1 MTKLR
6 SALMAALFVIG
17 TFLALY
23 YLPLTWFIVA
33 LILLIVL
40 FVLVDA
46 AGNRILF
53 KMAIRNSARRKSA
66 TALVLAGLMVGTAII
81 ASSLVVGDTLD
92 NFIVGEVAKGFGE
105 VDFFVGG
112 TGDAHSGFYN
122 SSEVAPLRD
131 QVRNLTF
138 VNGAEWYL
146 VTTSSIK
153 DLNNS
158 LSSPSITVQ
167 GLTPNFVSGFGGLV
181 APDGSGITSMP
192 IAGHAYVNGKLANA
206 LNIKQ
211 GDTLSLF
218 HDLININLIAQIVV
232 RDQNIGAMGNDDRIF
247 IDLTTAQEL
256 RGLPNDVNT
265 LAITLDPTGRANI
278 DASRDQVNS
287 TVNGTAFSAFKPLG
301 LAIQSDRAQSIADG
315 RSLVAPFLSL
325 FLVFGSFS
333 IIAGIALIINIFI
346 MLGEERK
353 SEMGV
358 ARAVGMQRT
367 QLRKLFTYE
376 GLVYAAVAALIGA
389 FVGLIL
395 AYVIIMA
402 TGMVVNFGAPIQQ
415 YFTFTPLSL
424 AAAYIA
430 GFLLTMTT
438 VYLVTWRISKLNI
451 VRAIRNIPEPPR
463 SRSDRGVLLLGLA
476 ILGFG
481 LLDML
486 VGIVYKAYAPA
497 MSGLSLMTIS
507 TGLILRRW
515 TGDRLAWTIAG
526 LATLFVWLPK
536 GFQIFPYPSNIET
549 FAIAGI
555 FLVIAS
561 LIVVMFNSD
570 PMVSFLTIILR
581 VKGGYKAVIK
591 TALSYPL
598 RAKTRTALSIFIFA
612 LVIFTVTTLTMIS
625 GILAVGIPKEVN
637 DSSGGFD
644 VGAFSAFPVDLWGQ
658 INTTGGLVEKTN
670 ITNVVQLS
678 IGLAMVT
685 LKNNDGSDKRAPFSY
700 SVIGTDTAL
709 YTEGN
714 YPLTDWNRTLY
725 PTQLDAWNAVRD
737 NSSVVVV
744 DGSAGATSPTGISLV
759 GSDLQGVKIGDHL
772 VLTDLSGKDQTMTV
786 VGIMKQ
792 QVIKGVFASHQY
804 VRNNLQIGGT
814 NLFLIKLRGDLDP
827 ERQATLVQSQFWQY
841 GMVAIPIKSVAQS
854 AVDQI
859 TGILNLIEAFLALGL
874 IIGITGLGIIT
885 IRSIHERRIE
895 IGMMRA
901 LGYTKRMVV
910 SNFALESAFVS
921 VLGIVIGSL
930 LGIVVGYQ
938 LWQTGFQSMDMDFVI
953 AWEQI
958 VLVGFLAFL
967 ATLLSVIPAARG
979 ASRVSPA
986 DVLRFE

>member
-1 MTKLR
+1 V
-6 SALMAALFVIG
+6 LMAVLFVAL

-23 YLPLTWFIVA
+23 YLPLTLFIVA
-33 LILLIVL
+33 LIGLIVL
-40 FVLVDA
+40 FVLADA

-53 KMAIRNSARRKSA
+53 KMALRNSARRKSA

-81 ASSLVVGDTLD
+81 AASLVVSDTLD
-92 NFIVGEVAKGFGE
+92 NFIVGEVAKGYGA
-105 VDFFVGG
+105 VDFFVAGP
-112 TGDAHSGFYN
+112 GDNNLGFYN
-122 SSEVAPLRD
+122 YSYVAPVRD
-131 QVRNLTF
+131 QVRNLSH

-146 VTTSSIK
+146 IDTASIK
-153 DLNNS
+153 DLNNT
-158 LSSPSITVQ
+158 LTEPSITVQ
-167 GLTPNFVSGFGGLV
+167 GLTQYFVSGFGGFV
-181 APDGSGITSMP
+181 AADGSPITAMP
-192 IAGHAYVNGKLANA
+192 AAGHAYVNEKAANS
-206 LNIKQ
+206 LDIKT
-211 GDTLSLF
+211 GDTLSMF
-218 HDLININLIAQIVV
+218 HDLNHIDLIAQTIVQD
-232 RDQNIGAMGNDDRIF
+232 RDIGAMGNDDRIF
-247 IDLTTAQEL
+247 INLTAAQEL

-265 LAITLDPTGRANI
+265 LAITLDSTGRADI
-278 DASRDQVNS
+278 GASRNDVNS
-287 TVNGTAFSAFKPLG
+287 TVNGTAVGAFKQFG
-301 LAIQSDRAQSIADG
+301 LSIQTDRAQSIAQG
-315 RSLVAPFLSL
+315 RSQVAPFLSL

-333 IIAGIALIINIFI
+333 VIAGVALIINIFI

-389 FVGLIL
+389 VVGLFL
-395 AYVIIMA
+395 AYAIIVA
-402 TGMVVNFGAPIQQ
+402 TGMVVNLGAPIQQ

-424 AAAYIA
+424 AAAYLA
-430 GFLLTMTT
+430 GFVLTMAT

-451 VRAIRNIPEPPR
+451 VRAVRNVPEPAR
-463 SRSDRGVLLLGLA
+463 SRSDRGVMLLGLF
-476 ILGFG
+476 ILAGG
-481 LLDML
+481 LIDML
-486 VGIVYKAYAPA
+486 AGIAAKSYAPA
-497 MSGLSLMTIS
+497 MSGLSLMTMS
-507 TGLILRRW
+507 SGLILRRW
-515 TGDRLAWTIAG
+515 TGDRLAWNIAG
-526 LATLFVWLPK
+526 IATLIVWLPK
-536 GFQIFPYPSNIET
+536 GFQIFPYPINIET
-549 FAIAGI
+549 YVIAGI

-570 PMVSFLTIILR
+570 PMVSLLTKLLR

-625 GILAVGIPKEVN
+625 GILAVGIPKEVS

-644 VGAFSAFPVDLWGQ
+644 VGAFAAFPVDMWGQ
-658 INTTGGLVEKTN
+658 INTTGGLVEKGN

-678 IGLAMVT
+678 IGAATVT
-685 LKNNDGSDKRAPFSY
+685 MKNSDGTDRGVPFSY
-700 SVIGTDTAL
+700 SVVGTNTAL
-709 YTEGN
+709 YTVGN

-737 NSSVVVV
+737 NSSLVII
-744 DGSAGATSPTGISLV
+744 DGSGSATSPTGITLV
-759 GSDLQGVKIGDHL
+759 RSDLQGVKVGDDI
-772 VLTDLSGKDQTMTV
+772 VLTDRFGKAQPMTV
-786 VGIMKQ
+786 VGVMKQ
-792 QVIKGVFASHQY
+792 QVVKGLFVSEQY
-804 VRNNLQIGGT
+804 VRNDLQINGA
-814 NLFLIKLRGDLDP
+814 NLFLIKLKGGLDP
-827 ERQATLVQSQFWQY
+827 ERQGTLIQSQFWQY
-841 GMVAIPIKSVAQS
+841 GVLAIPIKSVAQS

-910 SNFALESAFVS
+910 TNFALESAFVS

-930 LGIVVGYQ
+930 LGVIVGYQ
-938 LWQTGFQSMDMDFVI
+938 LWQTGFQSMDMDFII

-967 ATLLSVIPAARG
+967 VTLLSVIPAARG